1 MLHGFSYYTS
11 IGYIAGYQAK
21 LFECVLFCYRLLS
34 FSNQNVRSLA
44 LFRAKGDDI
53 VIMSQNRMKLSQFAK
68 NQGMAYITAYRH
80 WQSGNI
86 EGMQLPGGTI
96 LVSGWADRAPQTE
109 AKELA
114 IVYSR
119 VSSNNQK
126 LRLKNQTAS
135 LVNFAHGQGYEV
147 IETIEEVGTGFSD
160 KRTKLLSI
168 LHRTDWSV
176 LIVEDMGALMKFG
189 FPYLE
194 VVLKQSGREIVLMN
208 DVLDTEPKLGE
219 IIEMNGEL
227 ELLVFMKRTRDL
239 MRSLIGVGGQ
249 KAALERSMDQLSD

>member
-1 MLHGFSYYTS
+1 
-11 IGYIAGYQAK
+11 
-21 LFECVLFCYRLLS
+21 
-34 FSNQNVRSLA
+34 
-44 LFRAKGDDI
+44 
-53 VIMSQNRMKLSQFAK
+53 MKLSQFAK

-86 EGMQLPGGTI
+86 EGIQLPGGTI
-96 LVSGWADRAPQTE
+96 LVSGWADSTPQAE

-135 LVNFAHGQGYEV
+135 LVNFAHDQGYDV
-147 IETIEEVGTGFSD
+147 IETVEEVGTGFSD

-168 LHRTDWSV
+168 LHRTDWSI
-176 LIVEDMGALMKFG
+176 LIVEDQGALMKFG
-189 FPYLE
+189 FSYLE
-194 VVLKQSGREIVLMN
+194 VVLKQSGRSIILMN
-208 DVLDTEPKLGE
+208 EVLNTEPKLGE
-219 IIEMNGEL
+219 VIEMNGEI
-227 ELLVFMKRTRDL
+227 ELIIFIKRTRDL

-249 KAALERSMDQLSD
+249 KAALERSIDQLTD